1 MERRVID
8 PRLWLVQ
15 RLALASAV
23 VVSLIIASGA
33 AVRLTGSGLGCSDW
47 PACGKHR
54 LTPSLN
60 FHPLVEF
67 SNRMVTILL
76 VVIVGATLVAALRLR
91 PRRSD
96 LVLLS
101 AGLVLGVVGQAV
113 LGGIV
118 VYSKL
123 NPYLV
128 MGHLWWSLLI
138 VVDAVVLWQRARYDL
153 DQPSTPAV
161 GSGPRRA
168 SWAAALPPVPVT
180 LLGTATTGT
189 GPHAGGFGG
198 QEVARRI
205 PIELQSMAT
214 YHAVAGVLLFGLVIG
229 LVLTVGDGDAS
240 PGFVEVARRLLA
252 VLVVQVAIGWLQYL
266 THLPA
271 GLVELH
277 IVGAVMATIGAT
289 RLVLATSTRP
299 ELIATRS

>member
-1 MERRVID
+1 MERRVTD
-8 PRLWLVQ
+8 PKLWLVQ
-15 RLALASAV
+15 RLSLASAV

-47 PACGKHR
+47 PACGKHQ

-67 SNRMVTILL
+67 SNRMVTIVL

-96 LVLLS
+96 LVWLS

-153 DQPSTPAV
+153 SDAPKPAV
-161 GSGPRRA
+161 GASVKRA
-168 SWAAALPPVPVT
+168 SWAAALALVPVT

-214 YHAVAGVLLFGLVIG
+214 YHAIAGVLLFGIVIG
-229 LVLTVGDGDAS
+229 LVLTVREGDAS
-240 PGFVEVARRLLA
+240 PEFIEVARRLLA
-252 VLVVQVAIGWLQYL
+252 VLVLQVSIGWVQYL

-271 GLVELH
+271 ALVELH
-277 IVGAVMATIGAT
+277 IVGAVMATIGTT
-289 RLVLATSTRP
+289 RMVLATTTRA
-299 ELIATRS
+299 ELTASRT